1 MDTNVTPTDL
11 HLEVVEGML
20 IDVFHLFAEVHGIVG
35 QGGYMRAAFLVIGG
49 VVEARCGH
57 VGAANGLY
65 FLQLPVFLLTDDLQ
79 ERRDIEGRFS
89 EIYITVHK
97 MLSYWSY

>member
-1 MDTNVTPTDL
+1 MDTYVTLQVLKLTDL

-20 IDVFHLFAEVHGIVG
+20 IDVFHLFAEVHGVVS

-49 VVEARCGH
+49 VVEARCSH
-57 VGAANGLY
+57 VGAANGFY
-65 FLQLPVFLLTDDLQ
+65 FLQLPVFILTDDLQ

-89 EIYITVHK
+89 
-97 MLSYWSY
+97 